1 MKKAKNRSKLLKWLS
16 VGRKFTLIELLVVI
30 AIIAILASM
39 LLPALN
45 KAREAGKKTVC
56 MNNLKQIFLYMSA
69 YADDYAGR
77 VPPYYDYSRTKEWYR
92 TLKSAGYL
100 ANLPDSNWEQKWI
113 ARCPS
118 DINTSTVINL
128 GLNSTTFSI
137 YRLLYNIS
145 HPGSRCFF
153 ADSTTYHVY
162 LDYIDFR
169 HQECANVLFVDGH
182 GKSCPYD
189 NALLTYADVSQQNS
203 PYRLFW
209 GSGTY

>member
-1 MKKAKNRSKLLKWLS
+1 MREF
-16 VGRKFTLIELLVVI
+16 FTLIELLVVI

-77 VPPYYDYSRTKEWYR
+77 LPPYYDYSRSKHWYVI
-92 TLKSAGYL
+92 LKAGGYL
-100 ANLPDSNWEQKWI
+100 PNNLPTTNWEEKWI

-118 DINTSTVINL
+118 AINSSATVNL
-128 GLNSTTFSI
+128 ALNSTTFSG

-145 HPGSRCFF
+145 QPSSRCFF
-153 ADSTTYHVY
+153 ADSTNYFVNLNY
-162 LDYIDFR
+162 LDFR
-169 HQECANVLFVDGH
+169 HLGCANVLFVDGH
-182 GKSCPYD
+182 GNSWPYD
-189 NALLTYADVSQQNS
+189 SRLLTSVDSSQPNS

-209 GSGTY
+209 GSSTY